1 MSDVVRCDDVWRGEN
16 AIRPKNSA
24 QELLLCVLFFRLVMC
39 DMVRVLTHIE
49 CSHIVL
55 THRALTHTSGP
66 RTRPKNFF
74 FVFSSFGLWCVM
86 VRCGVVSHPA
96 QELGPRTSSLCSLM
110 CDGEM
115 WCGEPSGPRTRPKNF
130 FFVFS
135 SFGMCDG
142 VENAIRPKNSAQE
155 LLLCVLFFRLVMCD
169 GEMWCGEPSGPRTRP
184 KNFFFVFS
192 YVWWW
197 DVVWWAIWP
206 KNSAQELLL
215 CVLFFRLVMCDMV
228 RVLTHT

>member
-55 THRALTHTSGP
+55 THRVLTHTSGP
-66 RTRPKNFF
+66 RT
-74 FVFSSFGLWCVM
+74 
-86 VRCGVVSHPA
+86 
-96 QELGPRTSSLCSLM
+96 
-110 CDGEM
+110 
-115 WCGEPSGPRTRPKNF
+115 
-130 FFVFS
+130 
-135 SFGMCDG
+135 
-142 VENAIRPKNSAQE
+142 RPKNSAQE

-169 GEMWCGEPSGPRTRP
+169 VWCIRPKNSAQELGSRTGSLCSFLSACNVWCLVYPAQELGPRTRP
-184 KNFFFVFS
+184 KN
-192 YVWWW
+192 WC
-197 DVVWWAIWP
+197 IRP

-215 CVLFFRLVMCDMV
+215 CVLFFRHTWWNGSETGQKRVRNDSAQELGPRTSSLCSFLSACNVWCLVYPAQELGPRTRLKNWFSV
-228 RVLTHT
+228 FFSFGL

>member
-55 THRALTHTSGP
+55 THRVLTHTSGP

-135 SFGMCDG
+135 SFGLWCVMVSRMPSG
-142 VENAIRPKNSAQE
+142 PRTRPKNFFFVFSSFGLWCVMVRCGVVSHPAQE
-155 LLLCVLFFRLVMCD
+155 LGPRTSSLCSLMCD

-192 YVWWW
+192 
-197 DVVWWAIWP
+197 
-206 KNSAQELLL
+206 SFGL
-215 CVLFFRLVMCDMV
+215 
-228 RVLTHT
+228 